1 MVLRQNVGA
10 RGWLIL
16 LVVNIHA
23 MGARYLHLCSRRI
36 LISRVICSLYKIIFL
51 AVFANWGG
59 DRRASK
65 EIKNGQFDLK

>member
-36 LISRVICSLYKIIFL
+36 PTKESRYPWGLVRAPSHSNRVRNTHVHWLF
-51 AVFANWGG
+51 FAWTP
-59 DRRASK
+59 
-65 EIKNGQFDLK
+65 